1 MPNLDASTRD
11 RILAI
16 ASTVFYQ
23 KGLSG
28 ARMQEIA
35 DLAGINKAMLHYYFK
50 SKEQL
55 FDTVFRGAL
64 GQFLGGIA
72 PVLNGEAPL
81 PEKIAQY
88 VAYTTDA
95 LAENPALAAFIV
107 HELQQHPERLTAQF
121 GQQALVDW
129 PAFRQQLAATGHPRH
144 QAPNAAEHL
153 FANIVA
159 LCVYPVLAQPLL
171 RRIMHKTEAQYRSF
185 LKERQ
190 LLITQM
196 LLQQL

>member
-1 MPNLDASTRD
+1 MKPLDAPTRD

-16 ASTVFYQ
+16 ASNVFHQ
-23 KGLSG
+23 KGLHG

-35 DLAGINKAMLHYYFK
+35 DLADINKAMLHYYFK

-55 FDTVFRGAL
+55 FDTVFQQAL

-72 PVLNGEAPL
+72 QVLNGEVPL
-81 PEKIAQY
+81 RQKIEQY
-88 VAYTTDA
+88 VAYTTDT
-95 LAENPALAAFIV
+95 LAENPAIASFVV
-107 HELQQHPERLTAQF
+107 HELQQHPGRLMAHF
-121 GQQALVDW
+121 GDRKLFDLST
-129 PAFRQQLAATGHPRH
+129 FRQQLLATGSPQH

-153 FANIVA
+153 FANMVA

-171 RRIMHKTEAQYRSF
+171 RPLLHKSEPQYRRF
-185 LKERQ
+185 LQERKA
-190 LLITQM
+190 LITRL

>member
-1 MPNLDASTRD
+1 MKNLDASTRD
-11 RILAI
+11 RILAL

-55 FDTVFRGAL
+55 FDTVFQQAL

-72 PVLNGEAPL
+72 QVLSGDAPL
-81 PEKIAQY
+81 RTKIEQY
-88 VAYTTDA
+88 VAYTTTA
-95 LAENPALAAFIV
+95 LADTPALAAFIV
-107 HELQQHPERLTAQF
+107 HELQQHPERLSAQF
-121 GQQALVDW
+121 SDRSLINLDS
-129 PAFRQQLAATGHPRH
+129 FRQQLAAAGPQH
-144 QAPNAAEHL
+144 QVPNAAEH
-153 FANIVA
+153 FFTNMVA

-171 RRIMHKTEAQYRSF
+171 SRLLHQNEAHYRRF
-185 LKERQ
+185 LRERAAHV
-190 LLITQM
+190 T
-196 LLQQL
+196 QQLFAQL